1 MHARTHSGVW
11 KRDRESL
18 YVAAMHTPVKI
29 NAWRDGRA
37 GDRAASVEGDSVVG
51 RGQGQMVEGEPKSAP
66 KAARATSYLQEQKK
80 KKPLELLEK
89 KSFGA
94 SLLVI

>member
-1 MHARTHSGVW
+1 
-11 KRDRESL
+11 
-18 YVAAMHTPVKI
+18 
-29 NAWRDGRA
+29 
-37 GDRAASVEGDSVVG
+37 
-51 RGQGQMVEGEPKSAP
+51 MVEGEPKSAP
-66 KAARATSYLQEQKK
+66 KAARATSYLQAQKK

>member
-80 KKPLELLEK
+80 KNRLSCWRRKVLER
-89 KSFGA
+89 A
-94 SLLVI
+94 Y

>member
-1 MHARTHSGVW
+1 
-11 KRDRESL
+11 
-18 YVAAMHTPVKI
+18 
-29 NAWRDGRA
+29 
-37 GDRAASVEGDSVVG
+37 
-51 RGQGQMVEGEPKSAP
+51 MVEGEPKSAP

-80 KKPLELLEK
+80 KPLELLEK